1 MAVYSLEI
9 ILVMYHVHT
18 LGITLTFVI
27 ISPAMPQFINTDVEL
42 DIVRPLGT
50 LISLDCSAAAAP
62 SPDYAWTVPQ
72 SSQYVNSGP
81 CLDVYFMDSS
91 WEGQYTCNVSNEV
104 GSIQR
109 VFTFRKA
116 GTYAVF
122 TIVYKCMYMYQGF
135 PNGRKICSHFSSI
148 V

>member
-1 MAVYSLEI
+1 
-9 ILVMYHVHT
+9 
-18 LGITLTFVI
+18 
-27 ISPAMPQFINTDVEL
+27 MPQFINTDVEL

-116 GTYAVF
+116 GTY
-122 TIVYKCMYMYQGF
+122 VYCNYNTFLCTY
-135 PNGRKICSHFSSI
+135 PLCIHVCTCTCTYILH
-148 V
+148 VCTHV